1 MDVDVSRWSGEGAF
15 TQVLIAALRQFEEIQ
30 VIRVEDAPASRAESG
45 YSFIS
50 NEVYLGFRTRQREE
64 PVRHLGLIPG
74 TRRVAEKSMTLAT
87 VEAALASVE
96 EVGPP
101 DYADANMLQYLRT
114 ERVIPPYQKKGY
126 KQVEMVRIYEAAASP
141 APAAG

>member
-1 MDVDVSRWSGEGAF
+1 MDVDLSRWSGEGAF

-30 VIRVEDAPASRAESG
+30 LIRVEDAPASRAEPG
-45 YSFIS
+45 YAFIS

-64 PVRHLGLIPG
+64 SVRHLGLIPG
-74 TRRVAEKSMTLAT
+74 TRRVVEKSMTLAT
-87 VEAALASVE
+87 VEAALASVD

-101 DYADANMLQYLRT
+101 DYADAGMLQYLRA
-114 ERVIPPYQKKGY
+114 ERVIPPYQTKGY
-126 KQVEMVRIYEAAASP
+126 KQVEMVRIYDASAGP

>member
-30 VIRVEDAPASRAESG
+30 LIRVEDAAASRQEPG
-45 YSFIS
+45 YAFIS

-64 PVRHLGLIPG
+64 TVRHLGLIPA
-74 TRRVAEKSMTLAT
+74 TRRVVEKSMTLAT

-101 DYADANMLQYLRT
+101 DYADAGMLQYLRA
-114 ERVIPPYQKKGY
+114 ERVIPPYQTKGY
-126 KQVEMVRIYEAAASP
+126 KQVEMVRIYDASAGP